1 MKADSGAG
9 EPAVEG
15 RLGRRLF
22 GGLGLAFAGGAA
34 AALAH
39 PPFGVWPGV
48 FGFALIL
55 LSLDRAS
62 VKRPILSALARG
74 WTAGFAYLLI
84 GTWWIAEA
92 FFVDA
97 ATHGWQAPLAIL
109 FTAGGIGVFWGW
121 AGMLYRAL
129 APRGAHRVL
138 VFAAVWSL
146 FEWLRGH
153 VLTGFPWDLP
163 GEAWRAG
170 SAPSQAA
177 SLIGAYGMT
186 FVTIAL
192 GAAPAT
198 LADRRR
204 PAGAAVALAG
214 AGAVLVALW
223 GYGAAR
229 LSQPAPP
236 DQALRLR
243 VVQPGLPEEPVWT
256 DALLRA
262 RMARFVRLT
271 AQPAARRPQLV
282 IWPEGALPYS
292 FEEFFAPTSW
302 TAPALAG
309 ALAPGQVLFD
319 GGYRTQSDARGVQH
333 YYNSMLVLRRTPD
346 GFRALG
352 LYDKYRLVPFGEFL
366 PFPALFSLLHITSLV
381 QNGISFSPGPRP
393 APMSVEGLPRMQPL
407 ICYEALFPG
416 FTTSVGGR
424 PAWIVNIS
432 DDAWFG
438 RTTGPLQ
445 HLNLASYRAIE
456 EGLPIVRATP
466 TGVSAIVDAFGRT
479 RASLG
484 LGRKGVIDGQLPGVL
499 PPTLYSRLGDLPFFV
514 LVAAGLLLGRVP
526 GRGRARTPHPGSRPG
541 RPD

>member
-1 MKADSGAG
+1 MKADAG
-9 EPAVEG
+9 GELARKAG
-15 RLGRRLF
+15 LGRTLRS
-22 GGLGLAFAGGAA
+22 GLGLAFGGGVA

-39 PPFGVWPGV
+39 PPFGIWPGV
-48 FGFALIL
+48 FGFALIV

-62 VKRPILSALARG
+62 SRRPLLSALARG
-74 WTAGFAYLLI
+74 WTAGFAYLLV

-97 ATHGWQAPLAIL
+97 ATHAWQAPLAIL
-109 FTAGGIGVFWGW
+109 FTAGGIGVFWGA
-121 AGMLYRAL
+121 AGVAYRL
-129 APRGAHRVL
+129 IAPRGAHRLL

-170 SAPSQAA
+170 SALSQAA

-186 FVTIAL
+186 LLTVAIGASPAAMAGQAQSKSAATAL
-192 GAAPAT
+192 GLAAAT
-198 LADRRR
+198 LA
-204 PAGAAVALAG
+204 
-214 AGAVLVALW
+214 ALW
-223 GYGAAR
+223 GFGAIR
-229 LSQPAPP
+229 LSGPAPA

-243 VVQPGLPEEPVWT
+243 IVQPGLPEEPVWT
-256 DALLRA
+256 DALLRT
-262 RMARFVRLT
+262 RMARFDRLT
-271 AQPAARRPQLV
+271 AWPATRTPEVV

-292 FEEFFAPTSW
+292 FEDFFSTASW
-302 TAPALAG
+302 TAPALEG
-309 ALAPGQVLFD
+309 ALKPGQVLFD
-319 GGYRTQSDARGVQH
+319 GGYRISPGPDGVAR
-333 YYNSMLVLRRTPD
+333 YYNSMLVLARTGD
-346 GFRALG
+346 GFQPLG

-366 PFPALFSLLHITSLV
+366 PFPQLFTLLHITSLV

-393 APMSVEGLPRMQPL
+393 QPLGVAGLPRMQPL

-424 PAWIVNIS
+424 PLWLVNIS

-456 EGLPIVRATP
+456 EGLPMVRATP
-466 TGVSAIVDAFGRT
+466 TGVSAIIDAYGRT
-479 RASLG
+479 RAHLG
-484 LGRKGVIDGQLPGVL
+484 LGRQGIIDGPLPGVL
-499 PPTLYSRLGDLPFFV
+499 PPTLYSRLGDWPFFV
-514 LVAAGLLLGRVP
+514 LTAAGLALATLSGR
-526 GRGRARTPHPGSRPG
+526 RGRSG
-541 RPD
+541 

>member
-1 MKADSGAG
+1 MKANVDPAPSVEAG
-9 EPAVEG
+9 
-15 RLGRRLF
+15 LGRGLR
-22 GGLGLAFAGGAA
+22 GGLLLAFAGGAA

-39 PPFGVWPGV
+39 PPFGVWPGI
-48 FGFALIL
+48 FGFSLVA

-62 VKRPILSALARG
+62 SRRPLLSALARG
-74 WTAGFAYLLI
+74 WTAGLAYLLV

-97 ATHGWQAPLAIL
+97 AVHAWQAPLAVM
-109 FTAGGIGVFWGW
+109 FTAGGIGVFWGA
-121 AGMLYRAL
+121 AGWLYRL
-129 APRGAHRVL
+129 IAPRGAHRVL
-138 VFAAVWSL
+138 VFAAVWAL
-146 FEWLRGH
+146 LEWLRGH

-170 SAPSQAA
+170 SAMSQSA
-177 SLIGAYGMT
+177 SLIGAYG
-186 FVTIAL
+186 VSLLTIAI

-198 LADRRR
+198 LADRAR
-204 PAGAAVALAG
+204 PGSAAAALSLA
-214 AGAVLVALW
+214 AALLAALW
-223 GYGAAR
+223 GFGEVR
-229 LSQPAPP
+229 LSRPPPP

-256 DALLRA
+256 DALVRA

-271 AQPAARRPQLV
+271 TWPAARTPELV

-292 FEEFFAPTSW
+292 FEDFFGAGSW
-302 TAPALAG
+302 TAPALEG
-309 ALAPGQVLFD
+309 AMKPGQVLFD
-319 GGYRTQSDARGVQH
+319 GGYRIEPGPDGVPR
-333 YYNSMLVLRRTPD
+333 YYNSMLALRRTD
-346 GFRALG
+346 AGFQTLG
-352 LYDKYRLVPFGEFL
+352 VYDKYRLVPFGEFL
-366 PFPALFSLLHITSLV
+366 PFPQVFTLLHISSLV

-393 APMSVEGLPRMQPL
+393 RPMSVVGVPRVQPL

-424 PAWIVNIS
+424 PTWIVNIS

-466 TGVSAIVDAFGRT
+466 TGVSAIVDAYGRV
-479 RASLG
+479 RARLG
-484 LGRKGVIDGQLPGVL
+484 LGRQGVIDGRLPGDL
-499 PPTLYSRLGDLPFFV
+499 PTTLYSRLGDLPFWL
-514 LVAAGLLLGRVP
+514 LVGLGLCLSRVRNP
-526 GRGRARTPHPGSRPG
+526 QGHRDDQAR
-541 RPD
+541 